1 MNDAANGKKT
11 LEGAIEMLAQK
22 ADRLRTLNANAEALL
37 LILLRIEK
45 KSSPDPGRGSEPDNK
60 PTMVDIL
67 YLIAEDMERSIN
79 STLSVLVEMNSIVH

>member
-11 LEGAIEMLAQK
+11 LQGAIDLLAQK
-22 ADRLRTLNANAEALL
+22 AERLIGLNGTAESLL
-37 LILLRIEK
+37 LKLIRLD
-45 KSSPDPGRGSEPDNK
+45 KSPRQDPGRGDEPNKK

-79 STLSVLVEMNSIVH
+79 STTSVLVEINSMID